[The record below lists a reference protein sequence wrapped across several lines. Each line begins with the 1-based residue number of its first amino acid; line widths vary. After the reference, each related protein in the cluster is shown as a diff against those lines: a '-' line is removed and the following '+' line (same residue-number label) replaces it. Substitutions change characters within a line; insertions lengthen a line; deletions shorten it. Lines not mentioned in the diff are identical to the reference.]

1 MFHDAILYMQYN
13 TATLAERK
21 KAQNKLNKTGH
32 VSEMQVALDI
42 LRFRF
47 CLIKLSERLFHMLMN
62 YNLSYYSNIVVEL
75 SIALEH
81 QNDNKILKKP
91 KLQQEIKIS
100 K

>member
-47 CLIKLSERLFHMLMN
+47 CLIKLTIRKIIPHAHELQLELLFQYCSGTIH
-62 YNLSYYSNIVVEL
+62 STRT
-75 SIALEH
+75 
-81 QNDNKILKKP
+81 P
-91 KLQQEIKIS
+91 K
-100 K
+100 